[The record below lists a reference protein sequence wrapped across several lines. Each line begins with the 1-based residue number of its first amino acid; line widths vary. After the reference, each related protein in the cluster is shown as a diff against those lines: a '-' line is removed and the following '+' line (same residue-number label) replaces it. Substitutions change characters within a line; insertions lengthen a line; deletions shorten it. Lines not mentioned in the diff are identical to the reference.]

1 MKLLFKFIFLLT
13 ISFQCS
19 AQNIAITRDTITY
32 ETIIQPYVTSWEN
45 ECISQLTTQ
54 EILTISDVILLSY
67 QVIEASVKMSQA
79 RLVIQAELFNISTLS
94 INDTFDA
101 RIHAQN
107 NDLTKIKHAITE
119 IEEAQEK
126 IKSSCD
132 TLKQF
137 GPSLINMNPSTIQL
151 FISNLK
157 DVILHWAKTQ
167 QNVIANFEQMKQEF
181 ILTPCLFANIN
192 TIFETIVSAD
202 QIEHSQL
209 LHGAN
214 SLTCMYKKIENMLA
228 DLTMIRTESIANFNI
243 LLTLF
248 FKDHYQVLYNYLQ
261 NNHEKDFYV
270 LATQDHTLPHP
281 EQIFILE

>member
-1 MKLLFKFIFLLT
+1 MITLQ
-13 ISFQCS
+13 SV
-19 AQNIAITRDTITY
+19 AQDITMSQDIVTY
-32 ETIIQPYVTSWEN
+32 QTIIEPYVTSWKN
-45 ECISQLTTQ
+45 ECIGQLTTQ
-54 EILTISDVILLSY
+54 EILTLSDVILLSY
-67 QVIEASVKMSQA
+67 QVIQASVTMSQA

-107 NDLTKIKHAITE
+107 NDFKKIKCAITE
-119 IEEAQEK
+119 IEDAQEK
-126 IKSSCD
+126 IKSACN

-167 QNVIANFEQMKQEF
+167 QGIIDNFEQIKQEF
-181 ILTPCLFANIN
+181 ISTPHLFTNIN
-192 TIFETIVSAD
+192 TIFETIVSSD
-202 QIEHSQL
+202 QVEHSQL

-214 SLTCMYKKIENMLA
+214 SLTFMYKKIENMLA
-228 DLTMIRTESIANFNI
+228 NLTLIRQESTANFGT

-248 FKDHYQVLYNYLQ
+248 FKYHYQILYDCLQ
-261 NNHEKDFYV
+261 NNEKDFYII
-270 LATQDHTLPHP
+270 ATQDHTLPYP
-281 EQIFILE
+281 DQIFILG